1 MKRFCLVLVTLL
13 ISFFEMSAQTW
24 REWTLDE
31 ALAYKGGTMFSL
43 YEGVYRDPYPTYGRW
58 HFNKTRQNDLTAPIC
73 GLITMRTSSSTPCL
87 ERGGWIV

>member
-43 YEGVYRDPYPTYGRW
+43 SEGVYRDP
-58 HFNKTRQNDLTAPIC
+58 
-73 GLITMRTSSSTPCL
+73 
-87 ERGGWIV
+87 

>member
-58 HFNKTRQNDLTAPIC
+58 HFNKTKRLD
-73 GLITMRTSSSTPCL
+73 RS
-87 ERGGWIV
+87 